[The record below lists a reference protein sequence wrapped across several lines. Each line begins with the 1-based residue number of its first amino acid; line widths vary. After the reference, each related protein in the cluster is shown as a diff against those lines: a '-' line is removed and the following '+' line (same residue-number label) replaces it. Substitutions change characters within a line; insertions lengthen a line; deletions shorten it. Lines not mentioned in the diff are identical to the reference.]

1 MRLEFWGTRGSVPT
15 PGRDTAGYGGNTS
28 CVAVAT
34 DLADHLVILDAGSGI
49 RLLGE
54 ELPDGLSRIDV
65 LLTHLHMD
73 HIIGLGFFGALY
85 RTDLE
90 VHIWGPS
97 STTRDLR
104 ARLARYLSPP
114 LFPVRLSDLPSEPV
128 LHDVPL
134 GDFEVPGLGVR
145 AALVCHPGPTVGYR
159 LDDGRST
166 VAYLPDHEPAL
177 GAHTFPDAPGW
188 TSGYDL
194 ASGVDVL
201 IHDAQYEDSEY
212 GEHVGWGH
220 SAIGDTFRFAAL
232 AGVGHLVPFHHD
244 PSHDDRTLDAIYARD
259 EVAEQP
265 FGVTPARE
273 RATLE
278 VPRAT
283 RWERAHAATG

>member
-1 MRLEFWGTRGSVPT
+1 MNLQFWGTRGSVPT
-15 PGRDTAGYGGNTS
+15 PGRGTAGYGGNTS

-34 DLADHLVILDAGSGI
+34 DLADHLAILDAGSGI

-114 LFPVRLSDLPSEPV
+114 LFPVRLSDLPSDPV

-134 GDFEVPGLGVR
+134 GDFELPGLAVR

-159 LDDGRST
+159 LDDGHGT
-166 VAYLPDHEPAL
+166 LAYLPDHEPAL

-201 IHDAQYEDSEY
+201 IHDAQYADSEY

-244 PSHDDRTLDAIYARD
+244 PSHDDRTLDSIYAGD

-273 RATLE
+273 GAMLE
-278 VPRAT
+278 VARAT
-283 RWERAHAATG
+283 RRHRAHAATG